1 MSAND
6 ELTPIDHTLR
16 KAAAALQAADIPFIL
31 GGSLACWARGA
42 PRSHNDVD
50 LMVAP
55 PDAEDA
61 LAALVQAG
69 MRAERPP
76 EDWLVKAYDGEVCV
90 DVIFAPRGVDI
101 DRDYIAGAEQLAV
114 LAIQMPVM
122 ATEDVLVS
130 RLLAIDA
137 HRIDYTALVAI
148 VRALREQI
156 DWASLA
162 RRVGES
168 PYARGFLALVREL
181 EIVPSHELGDGV
193 DVRRVRRVQLG

>member
-16 KAAAALQAADIPFIL
+16 RAAAALQAANIPFVL
-31 GGSLACWARGA
+31 GGSLACWARGG
-42 PRSHNDVD
+42 PRPHNDVD
-50 LMVAP
+50 VMVAP
-55 PDAEDA
+55 HDAEDA
-61 LAALVQAG
+61 LSTLVQAG

-76 EDWLVKAYDGEVCV
+76 EDWLVKAYDGQVCV
-90 DVIFAPRGVDI
+90 DVIFAPRGVRI
-101 DRDYIAGAEQLAV
+101 DRDYIADAEQLAV

-122 ATEDVLVS
+122 SVEDVLVS

-156 DWASLA
+156 EWPSLA
-162 RRVGES
+162 RRVDES
-168 PYARGFLALVREL
+168 PYARAFLALVQEL
-181 EIVPSHELGDGV
+181 EIVDASEFGDDVDGV
-193 DVRRVRRVQLG
+193 RVRRVRLQ